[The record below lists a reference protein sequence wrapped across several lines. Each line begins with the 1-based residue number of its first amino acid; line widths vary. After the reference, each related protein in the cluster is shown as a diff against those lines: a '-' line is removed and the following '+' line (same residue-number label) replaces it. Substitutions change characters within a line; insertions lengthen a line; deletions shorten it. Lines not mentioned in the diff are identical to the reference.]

1 MRLITC
7 ILVLGM
13 ATTAFGADIQM
24 TFCPGP
30 DNYDYGQN
38 LGNEITLYESDTA
51 FINIWLHLE
60 ASEVLL
66 GWSIPLGV
74 SPTPVDDFTWEAVYA
89 GNANSYYAYQPG
101 GHAGGSFAVDPTPT
115 AGDAIAG
122 WFASNSAYPYIHM
135 ADDGWLMLAA
145 LEIHCTGTISDH
157 DIFFAD
163 LGNTFITLETG
174 DTSVV
179 DLGGVTVH
187 QDIPE
192 PASLA
197 LLALGGLALIRRR

>member
-1 MRLITC
+1 MRLLTG
-7 ILVLGM
+7 ILVLAM
-13 ATTAFGADIQM
+13 ATTAFGAGIEM
-24 TFCPGP
+24 TFCATA

-38 LGNEITLYESDTA
+38 LGKEILLYESDTA
-51 FINIWLHLE
+51 FVNIWLHLE
-60 ASEVLL
+60 ASEVLA

-74 SPTPVDDFTWEAVYA
+74 SPTPVDDFTWEAVYT
-89 GNANSYYAYQPG
+89 GNAGAYYAYGTGPT
-101 GHAGGSFAVDPTPT
+101 SDPTPT
-115 AGDAIAG
+115 DGGAING
-122 WFASNSAYPYIHM
+122 WFASNSAYPYLHM
-135 ADDGWLMLAA
+135 PATGALMLAT

-163 LGNTFITLETG
+163 LGNTFITLYESG
-174 DTSVV
+174 VGPVDTTVV

-187 QDIPE
+187 QDVPE